1 MSCNFNNGVAHGI
14 TSAAN
19 VMYPNGLMTNTKPNG
34 CANNEYSNEA
44 NQHSMEEYL
53 RMKQKHEDQVDY
65 AFIQR
70 IIQELTQSCAI
81 SLPIPAAAI
90 PPLILQAAQYFWQ
103 NCDQAIEE
111 RYYCVRN
118 EDFKRTGPNTTIKL
132 PPQIISVF
140 GVHKVTDSFNYGVLG
155 DFSLER
161 MILNNSAL
169 ASNGGG
175 QLTDVF
181 GSGNGYSLMDV
192 TAALYEVQ
200 TFKSIFDSPLT
211 FNYNEFSNE
220 LVILGDLGSS
230 DLVLQTFK
238 RLKIQD
244 LYKNYYFFRLCV
256 AFGLRSMSQIM
267 GTFDF
272 KLAGGVTINYQRFQ
286 DMAQEY
292 IQEVQDWITKN
303 HAADYFFVSNTI

>member
-1 MSCNFNNGVAHGI
+1 MSCVTPNYNGLADHI
-14 TSAAN
+14 TSVAN
-19 VMYPNGLMTNTKPNG
+19 
-34 CANNEYSNEA
+34 AW
-44 NQHSMEEYL
+44 NQTQTSPESKQHNAKMEEYL
-53 RMKQKHEDQVDY
+53 KLKAKKEDQVDY

-70 IIQELTQSCAI
+70 IIQELTQSCALN
-81 SLPIPAAAI
+81 LPIPAASI

-103 NCDQAIEE
+103 NCDFAIEE
-111 RYYCVRN
+111 RYYCVKN
-118 EDFKRTGPNTTIKL
+118 CDFHRCGPNTTVKL

-140 GVHKVTDSFNYGVLG
+140 GVHKLNDTFNYGVLG

-169 ASNGGG
+169 VGGVG
-175 QLTDVF
+175 STLTDVF

-200 TFKSIFDSPLT
+200 TYKSIFDVPVT

-220 LVILGDLGSS
+220 LVILGDLGNS
-230 DLVLQTFK
+230 DIILQTFR

-256 AFGLRSMSQIM
+256 AYALRSMGTIM
-267 GTFDF
+267 GTLEF
-272 KLAGGVTINYQRFQ
+272 KLPGDVTINYNRFNELAA
-286 DMAQEY
+286 DY
-292 IQEVQDWITKN
+292 IQEVQEWISKN
-303 HAADYFFVSNTI
+303 HAADYFINSNTI